1 MSSGNKRK
9 FGQCR
14 LCQDDGRLCL
24 SHVYPKFLIKMAKG
38 DDETLHRFSRS
49 PEYSY
54 TQLVQD
60 FGKEHMLCS
69 ACEQKLGVWEKYAK
83 EVLFDHEFPWVD
95 YEGCYQI
102 QVDYRLFK
110 LFQLSI
116 LWRMAAA
123 QAAPFQSVQL
133 SPRVFEEI
141 RTALLSESSI
151 APDYFGCILLSMPRT
166 GIAATIPDQFI
177 TMPRVSTLG
186 QYAMC
191 NFILGRH
198 IWLYMLTEVCE
209 ENLPM
214 MLQPNGTLRVMVKE
228 SAAGVI
234 YESEVLDAVVGD
246 PALYQRHVQKLEK
259 KYSRKL

>member
-1 MSSGNKRK
+1 MSRSNKKK

-14 LCQDDGRLCL
+14 LCQHDGKLCI

-49 PEYSY
+49 QEHSY
-54 TQLVQD
+54 TQVVQD

-69 ACEQKLGVWEKYAK
+69 LCEQKFGVWEKYAK

-95 YEGCYQI
+95 YAGCYQI
-102 QVDYRLFK
+102 QVKYKFFK

-123 QAAPFQSVQL
+123 QADPFQSVQL
-133 SPRVFEEI
+133 SPGVFDEI
-141 RTALLSESSI
+141 RKVLLSETVV
-151 APDYFGCILLSMPRT
+151 AADYFGCILLSMPRT
-166 GIAATIPDQFI
+166 GVAASIPDQFI
-177 TMPRVSTLG
+177 TIPRIIVSG
-186 QYAMC
+186 QFAVC
-191 NFILGRH
+191 SFILGRH
-198 IWLYMLTEVCE
+198 IWLYMMTEACE

-228 SAAGVI
+228 SAAGII
-234 YESEVLDAVVGD
+234 YESQVLDTIVGD
-246 PALYQRHVQKLEK
+246 PALYERHARKLEGKCNK
-259 KYSRKL
+259 K